1 VETALIRLR
10 VRGQAADAY
19 ITALCSGP
27 LPLRRRARPA
37 KTSAAPRGASMCVRQ
52 RECGGRG
59 GMVCPLLCYARNTR
73 QRQGISRREC
83 AGASLCVGQ
92 PQCGGRGGMFC
103 LLCPCAVLPVQH
115 ALCCTSSRLV
125 GRAAQVH
132 VLSGQDV
139 LKKFVLSGKCC
150 TRARLVWEVLHKGT
164 RHRIDTLTH
173 AHSHVVWLGLQP
185 QRRRPPQAR
194 TGWPTKRATTAKTS
208 SRKWVCMHVRVVV
221 YDVCHVCMLGLCY
234 ICLSDCVRECLCPYL
249 CIEYG
254 VYV

>member
-1 VETALIRLR
+1 VNA
-10 VRGQAADAY
+10 RGRPCAWGSHSAGDVVACFVCSVLVQY
-19 ITALCSGP
+19 FLCS
-27 LPLRRRARPA
+27 
-37 KTSAAPRGASMCVRQ
+37 KFTS
-52 RECGGRG
+52 
-59 GMVCPLLCYARNTR
+59 
-73 QRQGISRREC
+73 
-83 AGASLCVGQ
+83 
-92 PQCGGRGGMFC
+92 C
-103 LLCPCAVLPVQH
+103 LDRSCL
-115 ALCCTSSRLV
+115 
-125 GRAAQVH
+125 
-132 VLSGQDV
+132 DV